1 MSALSPSDWIAIA
14 AITVP
19 VIGSCLV
26 VVVVTARKTGVF
38 ESKFGQVVEDV
49 KALKE
54 REPQPGEWKAMK
66 ASVEELEEQ
75 AKRIPAF
82 DTAVQLLTQSM
93 HTMQT
98 GFVEFRKEAREG
110 RAASADAIKTLGGEI
125 KGELREVRH
134 DVNNL
139 LSGKVVPAKRQS
151 GDSTRPRDR
160 N

>member
-1 MSALSPSDWIAIA
+1 MSALSPADWIAIA

-19 VIGSCLV
+19 VVGSCLV
-26 VVVVTARKTGVF
+26 VVVVTARKTGAF

-93 HTMQT
+93 HTMQV

-110 RAASADAIKTLGGEI
+110 RATVAASINALGGEI

-139 LSGKVVPAKRQS
+139 LTGKVVPAKRQS
-151 GDSTRPRDR
+151 GDSTRPRST
-160 N
+160 